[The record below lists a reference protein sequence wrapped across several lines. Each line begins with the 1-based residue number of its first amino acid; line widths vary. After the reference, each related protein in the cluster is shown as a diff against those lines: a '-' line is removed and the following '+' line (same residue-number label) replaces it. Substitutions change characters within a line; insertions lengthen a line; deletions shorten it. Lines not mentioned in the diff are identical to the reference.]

1 MAQPRIPFGRL
12 ATLTTLASLP
22 PTIVFGALAVTE
34 RLDWN
39 VAIGSVAISVLM
51 LGWMVRRGLGDVYRI
66 LEFSQTLA
74 RDGEGDLPAQN
85 MSGLFPEFTEAVTR
99 LQQAWGHDRGLLGA
113 RASSAET
120 IVESLPQPLIL
131 LDENRQIVR
140 VTAGAKQLLG
150 DITAGRDLSSVI
162 RTPQILE
169 AVDTVLAGDRDQLI
183 EFDIE
188 FPAMM
193 SLSAQIQRLNEAAAD
208 GSVLVLALFDV
219 TEIKKTQK
227 MRTDFVANAS
237 HELRT
242 PLAVLSGSIKTLQGP
257 AQGDP
262 EGQAKFLDMM
272 EQHTTRMTRL
282 IDDLLSL
289 SRIELSA
296 SMVPEGTVDLYTV
309 LSNITVMLEVPAAQ
323 RNIKILLE
331 PGLGVRHIVGDEVE
345 ISQLFQNLIDNA
357 VKYSNE
363 NSTIQIG
370 LRETIKP
377 TSAGGHDDMQ
387 YLEVSVADEGAGIP
401 PEHIPRLTERF
412 YRVDAARSREMG
424 GTGLGLAIVKHIV
437 GRHRGILDIHSVEGE
452 GATFTVCLPISLE
465 KAPVAREETPEEMRE
480 EITTPSERI

>member
-1 MAQPRIPFGRL
+1 MGQPRIPFGRL
-12 ATLTTLASLP
+12 VTLTTLAALP
-22 PTIVFGALAVTE
+22 PTIVFGALAVTS
-34 RLDWN
+34 RLDWHL
-39 VAIGSVAISVLM
+39 ALGSVAVSVLM
-51 LGWMVRRGLGDVYRI
+51 LGWMVRRGLGDVYRV
-66 LEFSQTLA
+66 LEFSETLA

-85 MSGLFPEFTEAVTR
+85 MSGLFPEFSEAVTR

-120 IVESLPQPLIL
+120 IVDSLPQPLIL

-150 DITAGRDLSSVI
+150 EMAAGRDLSSVI

-169 AVDTVLAGDRDQLI
+169 AVDTVLAGESDQHI

-193 SLSAQIQRLNEAAAD
+193 SLSAQIQRLNEATAD
-208 GSVLVLALFDV
+208 GSILVLALFDV
-219 TEIKKTQK
+219 TEIKKSQK

-242 PLAVLSGSIKTLQGP
+242 PLAVISGSIKTLQGP
-257 AQGDP
+257 AQGDL
-262 EGQAKFLDMM
+262 EGQTKFLNMM

-282 IDDLLSL
+282 VDDLLSL

-296 SMVPEGTVDLYTV
+296 SVAPEGTVDLYAV
-309 LSNITVMLEVPAAQ
+309 LSSITALLEVPAAR
-323 RNIKILLE
+323 RNIKIVLE
-331 PGLGVRHIVGDEVE
+331 PGLDIRHIVGDEIE

-357 VKYSNE
+357 VKYSDE
-363 NSTIQIG
+363 NSTVRIG

-377 TSAGGHDDMQ
+377 ASASRRVELQ
-387 YLEVSVADEGAGIP
+387 YIEVSVADEGAGIP
-401 PEHIPRLTERF
+401 AEHIPRLTERF
-412 YRVDAARSREMG
+412 YRVNTARSREMG

-437 GRHRGILDIHSVEGE
+437 GRHRGLLDIQSVEGE
-452 GATFTVCLPISLE
+452 GATFTVFLPVAAEQTPAVSEE
-465 KAPVAREETPEEMRE
+465 KA
-480 EITTPSERI
+480 TPSERA

>member
-12 ATLTTLASLP
+12 VTLTTLASLP
-22 PTIVFGALAVTE
+22 PTIVFGGLAVTS
-34 RLDWN
+34 RLDWS
-39 VAIGSVAISVLM
+39 VAVGSVALSVLM

-66 LEFSQTLA
+66 LEFSETLA
-74 RDGEGDLPAQN
+74 RDGEGDMPARE

-99 LQQAWGHDRGLLGA
+99 LQQAWGRDRGELGA

-120 IVESLPQPLIL
+120 ILESLPQPLIL
-131 LDENRQIVR
+131 IDENRQIVR
-140 VTAGAKQLLG
+140 ATAGAKELLS
-150 DITAGRDLSSVI
+150 DMSAGRDLSSVI
-162 RTPQILE
+162 RTPKILD
-169 AVDTVLAGDRDQLI
+169 AVDGVLAGDREQLI

-188 FPAMM
+188 FPTTM
-193 SLSAQIQRLNEAAAD
+193 SMNAQIQRLNEPAAD
-208 GSVLVLALFDV
+208 GSVLVIALFDV

-257 AQGDP
+257 AQGDI

-296 SMVPEGTVDLYTV
+296 SMAPEGTVDLYAV
-309 LSNITVMLEVPAAQ
+309 LSNIAVTLEVPAAR
-323 RNIKILLE
+323 RNVKIALE
-331 PGLGVRHIVGDEVE
+331 PGLGLRHIVGDEVE
-345 ISQLFQNLIDNA
+345 ITQLFQNLIDNA

-363 NSTIQIG
+363 NATVRVG
-370 LRETIKP
+370 LRETLRP
-377 TSAGGHDDMQ
+377 DPAGGRADRQ

-401 PEHIPRLTERF
+401 AEHIPRLTERF
-412 YRVDAARSREMG
+412 YRVDTARSREMG

-452 GATFTVCLPISLE
+452 GATFTVFLPVSVE
-465 KAPVAREETPEEMRE
+465 DAPGAPAET
-480 EITTPSERI
+480 TVPSESA

>member
-22 PTIVFGALAVTE
+22 PTIVFGALAITS
-34 RLDWN
+34 RLDLP
-39 VAIGSVAISVLM
+39 VAIGAVAISVLM

-66 LEFSQTLA
+66 LEFSETLA
-74 RDGEGDLPAQN
+74 RDGEGDVPARD

-99 LQQAWGHDRGLLGA
+99 LQQAWGRDRGLLDA

-120 IVESLPQPLIL
+120 ILESLPQPLIL

-140 VTAGAKQLLG
+140 ATAGAKQLLG
-150 DITAGRDLSSVI
+150 DMTAGRDFSLVI
-162 RTPQILE
+162 RAPKILE
-169 AVDTVLAGDRDQLI
+169 AVDDVLAGDRDQLI

-188 FPAMM
+188 FPAMT
-193 SLSAQIQRLNEAAAD
+193 SVNAQIQRLKEPAAD
-208 GSVLVLALFDV
+208 GSVLVVALFDI

-242 PLAVLSGSIKTLQGP
+242 PLAVVSASIKTLQGP
-257 AQGDP
+257 AHGDP
-262 EGQAKFLDMM
+262 EAQTKFLNMM
-272 EQHTTRMTRL
+272 EQHATRMTRL

-296 SMVPEGTVDLYTV
+296 SMIPEGTVDLYSV
-309 LSNITVMLEVPAAQ
+309 LSDIAVMLEVPAA
-323 RNIKILLE
+323 RRHIKIVLE
-331 PGLGVRHIVGDEVE
+331 PELGIRHITGDEVE

-363 NSTIQIG
+363 NSTVRIS
-370 LRETIKP
+370 LRETVKP
-377 TSAGGHDDMQ
+377 ASSGGRGDMQ

-401 PEHIPRLTERF
+401 AEHIPRLTERF
-412 YRVDAARSREMG
+412 YRVNTARSREMG

-437 GRHRGILDIHSVEGE
+437 GRHRGTLDIHSVEGE
-452 GATFTVCLPISLE
+452 GTTFTVFLPVSLDTAIS
-465 KAPVAREETPEEMRE
+465 TPER
-480 EITTPSERI
+480 P